1 MKQHL
6 LFPIAFKRAFTEHDE
21 DIIVLAGDIG
31 GTKTN
36 IALCRI
42 SDNGVEK
49 LKEARY
55 VSKDFRSLTQII
67 ENFSAEVK
75 PRHICMAVAGPV
87 LDGKVKFTNLPW
99 ELDSDL
105 IEAELGIPVS
115 FINDLESTAYGLAA
129 LKDHELVTLYEGDK
143 DAFGN
148 MAIIA
153 PGTGL
158 GEAGLYFDGRS
169 YQPFAT
175 EGGHCD
181 FAPRSE
187 EDIELYR
194 FLHLRHDHVSWE
206 RMLSGAGI
214 FTLWEFLTEVK
225 GRVSESWVIEKMK
238 ESDPNA
244 VISQAALEGRCPV
257 CIEAMEYFKKYLAYE
272 SAQLVLKTKATGG
285 LIIAGG
291 IPPKILPILQ
301 GGEPWSDFFIH
312 RNGRM
317 DAMMRQV
324 KVQVVMNEKLPLLG
338 AAYYAAFNG

>member
-1 MKQHL
+1 MKQHM
-6 LFPIAFKRAFTEHDE
+6 LFPIAFKRTFAKDDD
-21 DIIVLAGDIG
+21 DIVVLAGDIG

-42 SDNGVEK
+42 SANGVER

-55 VSKDFRSLTQII
+55 VSKNFRSLNQII
-67 ENFSAEVK
+67 EEFSADIK

-99 ELDSDL
+99 ELDSDI
-105 IEAELGIPVS
+105 IESELGIPVS
-115 FINDLESTAYGLAA
+115 FINDLESMAYGLAA
-129 LKDHELVTLYEGDK
+129 LKENELVTLYEGDK
-143 DAFGN
+143 NAVGN
-148 MAIIA
+148 MAVIA

-158 GEAGLYFDGRS
+158 GEAGMYFDGRC
-169 YQPFAT
+169 YHPFAT

-206 RMLSGAGI
+206 RMLSGDGI
-214 FTLWEFLTEVK
+214 FTLWQFLTQVK
-225 GRVSESWVIEKMK
+225 GMVPQSWVIENMK

-244 VISQAALEGRCPV
+244 VISQAALEGKCAV
-257 CIEAMEYFKKYLAYE
+257 SIKTMELFKKYLAYE

>member
-1 MKQHL
+1 MKQHM
-6 LFPIAFKRAFTEHDE
+6 LFPIAFQRTFAKDDD
-21 DIIVLAGDIG
+21 DIVVLAGDIG

-42 SDNGVEK
+42 SANGVER

-55 VSKDFRSLTQII
+55 VSKNFRSLNQII
-67 ENFSAEVK
+67 EEFSADIK

-99 ELDSDL
+99 ELDSDI
-105 IEAELGIPVS
+105 IESELGIPVS
-115 FINDLESTAYGLAA
+115 FINDLESMAYGLAA
-129 LKDHELVTLYEGDK
+129 LKENELVTLYEGDK
-143 DAFGN
+143 NASGN
-148 MAIIA
+148 MAVIA

-158 GEAGLYFDGRS
+158 GEAGMYFDGRC
-169 YQPFAT
+169 YHPFAT

-206 RMLSGAGI
+206 RMLSGDGI
-214 FTLWEFLTEVK
+214 FTLWQFLTQIK
-225 GRVSESWVIEKMK
+225 GMVSQSWVIENMK

-244 VISQAALEGRCPV
+244 VISQAAVEGKCAV
-257 CIEAMEYFKKYLAYE
+257 SVKTMELFKKYLAYE

>member
-6 LFPIAFKRAFTEHDE
+6 LFPIAFKKSFTDDDE
-21 DIIVLAGDIG
+21 EIVVLAGDIG

-42 SDNGVEK
+42 SENGVEK

-67 ENFSAEVK
+67 ENFSAALK

-105 IEAELGIPVS
+105 IESELGIPVS
-115 FINDLESTAYGLAA
+115 FINDLEATAYGLAA
-129 LKDHELVTLYEGDK
+129 LKENELVTLYEGDK

-158 GEAGLYFDGRS
+158 GEAGMYFDGVS
-169 YQPFAT
+169 YHPFAT

-187 EDIELYR
+187 EDIEVYR

-206 RMLSGAGI
+206 RVLSGAGI
-214 FTLWEFLTEVK
+214 YTLFQFLTDVK
-225 GRVSESWVIEKMK
+225 GMIPQLWVTENMK
-238 ESDPNA
+238 HMDPPV
-244 VISQAALEGRCPV
+244 VISQAAMENACPV
-257 CIEAMEYFKKYLAYE
+257 CFGAMQLFKKYLAYE

-301 GGEPWSDFFIH
+301 GDEPWSDFFIH

>member
-6 LFPIAFKRAFTEHDE
+6 MFPIAFKKSLADDDE
-21 DIIVLAGDIG
+21 DIVVLAGDIG

-42 SDNGVEK
+42 SENGVEK

-67 ENFSAEVK
+67 EDFSAEEK

-99 ELDSDL
+99 ELDSDI
-105 IEAELGIPVS
+105 IEADLGIPVS

-129 LKDHELVTLYEGDK
+129 LKENELVTLYEGDK
-143 DAFGN
+143 DAVGN

-158 GEAGLYFDGRS
+158 GEAGMYFDGAS
-169 YQPFAT
+169 YHPFAT

-187 EDIELYR
+187 EDIEVYR
-194 FLHLRHDHVSWE
+194 FLHLQHDHVSWE
-206 RMLSGAGI
+206 RVLSGAGI
-214 FTLWEFLTEVK
+214 FTLWQFLVDVK
-225 GRVSESWVIEKMK
+225 GRIPQSWVTEKMK
-238 ESDPNA
+238 DTDPPA
-244 VISQAALEGRCPV
+244 VISQAALENKCPV
-257 CIEAMEYFKKYLAYE
+257 CFEAMQLFKRYLAYE

-301 GGEPWSDFFIH
+301 SNEPWSDFFIH

-317 DAMMRQV
+317 DAMMKQV

>member
-6 LFPIAFKRAFTEHDE
+6 LFPIAFKNALAD
-21 DIIVLAGDIG
+21 DDDNIAVLAGDIG

-42 SDNGVEK
+42 SANGVERI
-49 LKEARY
+49 KEARY
-55 VSKDFRSLTQII
+55 VSKNFHSLNQII
-67 ENFSAEVK
+67 EEFSADIK

-99 ELDSDL
+99 ELDSDN

-115 FINDLESTAYGLAA
+115 FINDLESMAYGLAA
-129 LKDHELVTLYEGDK
+129 LKENELVTIYEGDK
-143 DAFGN
+143 DAVGN
-148 MAIIA
+148 MAILA

-158 GEAGLYFDGRS
+158 GEAGMYFDGHR
-169 YQPFAT
+169 YHPFAT

-187 EDIELYR
+187 EDIEVYR

-206 RMLSGAGI
+206 RVLSGAGI
-214 FTLWEFLTEVK
+214 YTLFEFLVETK
-225 GRVSESWVIEKMK
+225 GRIPQSWVTEKMK
-238 ESDPNA
+238 DTDPPA
-244 VISQAALEGRCPV
+244 VISQAAMEGKCSV
-257 CIEAMEYFKKYLAYE
+257 CLEAMVLFKKYLAYE

-291 IPPKILPILQ
+291 IPPKILALLQ

-317 DAMMRQV
+317 DALMQQV

>member
-1 MKQHL
+1 MKQHM
-6 LFPIAFKRAFTEHDE
+6 LFPIAFKRTFAKDDD
-21 DIIVLAGDIG
+21 DIVVLAGDIG

-42 SDNGVEK
+42 SANGVER

-55 VSKDFRSLTQII
+55 VSKNFRSLNQII
-67 ENFSAEVK
+67 EEFSADIK

-99 ELDSDL
+99 ELDSDI
-105 IEAELGIPVS
+105 IELELGIPVS
-115 FINDLESTAYGLAA
+115 FINDLESMAYGLAA
-129 LKDHELVTLYEGDK
+129 LKENELVTLYKGDK
-143 DAFGN
+143 NASGN
-148 MAIIA
+148 MAVIA

-158 GEAGLYFDGRS
+158 GEAGMYFDGRC
-169 YQPFAT
+169 YHPFAT

-206 RMLSGAGI
+206 RMLSGNGI
-214 FTLWEFLTEVK
+214 FTLWQFLTQVK
-225 GRVSESWVIEKMK
+225 GMVPQSWVIENMK

-244 VISQAALEGRCPV
+244 VISQAALEGKCAV
-257 CIEAMEYFKKYLAYE
+257 SIKTMELFKKYLAYE

-317 DAMMRQV
+317 DALMEQV
-324 KVQVVMNEKLPLLG
+324 NVQVVKNEKLPLLG

>member
-1 MKQHL
+1 M
-6 LFPIAFKRAFTEHDE
+6 LFPIAFQRTFAKDDD
-21 DIIVLAGDIG
+21 DIVVLAGDIG

-42 SDNGVEK
+42 SANGVER

-55 VSKDFRSLTQII
+55 VSKNFRSLNQII
-67 ENFSAEVK
+67 EEFSADIK

-99 ELDSDL
+99 ELDSDI
-105 IEAELGIPVS
+105 IESELGIPVS
-115 FINDLESTAYGLAA
+115 FINDLESMAYGLAA
-129 LKDHELVTLYEGDK
+129 LKENELVTLYEGDK
-143 DAFGN
+143 NASGN
-148 MAIIA
+148 MAVIA

-158 GEAGLYFDGRS
+158 GEAGMYFDGRC
-169 YQPFAT
+169 YHPFAT

-206 RMLSGAGI
+206 RMLSGDGI
-214 FTLWEFLTEVK
+214 FTLWQFLTQIK
-225 GRVSESWVIEKMK
+225 GMVSQSWVIENMK

-244 VISQAALEGRCPV
+244 VISQAAVEGKCAV
-257 CIEAMEYFKKYLAYE
+257 SVKTMELFKKYLAYE

>member
-6 LFPIAFKRAFTEHDE
+6 LFPIAFKNSLADE
-21 DIIVLAGDIG
+21 DSGVVVLAGDIG

-42 SDNGVEK
+42 SENGVEK
-49 LKEARY
+49 LREARY

-67 ENFSAEVK
+67 EDFSAEEK

-99 ELDSDL
+99 ELDSDV
-105 IEAELGIPVS
+105 IESDLGIPVS

-129 LKDHELVTLYEGDK
+129 LKEDELVTLYKGDK
-143 DAFGN
+143 DSHGN
-148 MAIIA
+148 MAILA

-158 GEAGLYFDGRS
+158 GEAGLYFDGLN
-169 YQPFAT
+169 YFPFAT

-187 EDIELYR
+187 EDIEVYR
-194 FLHLRHDHVSWE
+194 FLHLRHEHVSWE
-206 RMLSGAGI
+206 RVLSGTGI
-214 FTLWEFLTEVK
+214 YTLWQFLVEAK
-225 GRVSESWVIEKMK
+225 GRIPQSWVTEKMK
-238 ESDPNA
+238 NTDPPA
-244 VISQAALEGRCPV
+244 VISQAALENKCPV
-257 CIEAMEYFKKYLAYE
+257 CIGAMELFKKYLAYE

-291 IPPKILPILQ
+291 IPPKILPLLQ
-301 GGEPWSDFFIH
+301 GGEPWSEFFIH

>member
-6 LFPIAFKRAFTEHDE
+6 LFPIAFLSTLAGEDE
-21 DIIVLAGDIG
+21 EIVVLAGDIG

-42 SDNGVEK
+42 SENGVEK

-67 ENFSAEVK
+67 ENFSAEIK

-99 ELDSDL
+99 ELDSDI
-105 IEAELGIPVS
+105 IESELGIPVS

-129 LKDHELVTLYEGDK
+129 LKENELVTIYEGDK
-143 DAFGN
+143 DAVGN

-158 GEAGLYFDGRS
+158 GEAGMYFDGAS
-169 YQPFAT
+169 FHPFAT

-187 EDIELYR
+187 EDIEVYR
-194 FLHLRHDHVSWE
+194 FLHLQHDHVSWE
-206 RMLSGAGI
+206 RVLSGAGI
-214 FTLWEFLTEVK
+214 YTLWQFLVEVK
-225 GRVSESWVIEKMK
+225 GRIPQLWVTEKMK
-238 ESDPNA
+238 DTDPPA
-244 VISQAALEGRCPV
+244 VISQAALENTCPV
-257 CIEAMEYFKKYLAYE
+257 CFGAMQLFKRYLAYE

-301 GGEPWSDFFIH
+301 GGEPWSEFFIH

-317 DAMMRQV
+317 DAMMSKV

>member
-6 LFPIAFKRAFTEHDE
+6 LFPIAFKNALADDDD
-21 DIIVLAGDIG
+21 DIVVLAGDIG

-42 SDNGVEK
+42 SENGVEK

-67 ENFSAEVK
+67 QDFSAAEK

-99 ELDSDL
+99 ELDSDI

-129 LKDHELVTLYEGDK
+129 LKENELVTLYEGDK
-143 DAFGN
+143 DAAGN
-148 MAIIA
+148 MAILA

-158 GEAGLYFDGRS
+158 GEAGMYFDGLA
-169 YQPFAT
+169 YHPFAT

-187 EDIELYR
+187 EDIEVYR

-206 RMLSGAGI
+206 RVLSGAGI
-214 FTLWEFLTEVK
+214 YTLFEFLVETK
-225 GRVSESWVIEKMK
+225 GRIPQSWVTEKMK
-238 ESDPNA
+238 DTDPPA
-244 VISQAALEGRCPV
+244 VISQAALDGKCSV
-257 CIEAMEYFKKYLAYE
+257 CMEAMEFFKRYLAYE

-301 GGEPWSDFFIH
+301 QGEPWSEYFIH

-317 DAMMRQV
+317 DAMMKQV

>member
-1 MKQHL
+1 MKQHM
-6 LFPIAFKRAFTEHDE
+6 LFPIAFKRTFGKDDD
-21 DIIVLAGDIG
+21 DIVVLAGDIG

-42 SDNGVEK
+42 SANGVER
-49 LKEARY
+49 LKEGRY
-55 VSKDFRSLTQII
+55 VSKNFHSFNQII
-67 ENFSAEVK
+67 EEFSADIK

-99 ELDSDL
+99 ELDSDK
-105 IEAELGIPVS
+105 IEVELGIPVS
-115 FINDLESTAYGLAA
+115 FINDLESMAYGLAA
-129 LKDHELVTLYEGDK
+129 LKDNELVTLYEGDK
-143 DAFGN
+143 NAVGN
-148 MAIIA
+148 MAVIA

-158 GEAGLYFDGRS
+158 GEAGMFFDGGS
-169 YQPFAT
+169 YHPFAT

-206 RMLSGAGI
+206 RMLSGNGI
-214 FTLWEFLTEVK
+214 FTLWQFLTQVK
-225 GRVSESWVIEKMK
+225 GMVSQSWVIENMK
-238 ESDPNA
+238 TSDPNA
-244 VISQAALEGRCPV
+244 VISQAAIEGKCAV
-257 CIEAMEYFKKYLAYE
+257 SIKTMELFKKYLAYE

-317 DAMMRQV
+317 DAMMQQV

-338 AAYYAAFNG
+338 AAYFAAFNG

>member
-1 MKQHL
+1 L
-6 LFPIAFKRAFTEHDE
+6 FFPIAFKRTFAGENE
-21 DIIVLAGDIG
+21 EIVVLAGDIG

-42 SDNGVEK
+42 SENGVEK

-67 ENFSAEVK
+67 ESFSAALK

-99 ELDSDL
+99 ELDSEL
-105 IEAELGIPVS
+105 IESELGIPVS

-129 LKDHELVTLYEGDK
+129 LKENELLTLYEGDK

-158 GEAGLYFDGRS
+158 GEAGLYFDGKS
-169 YQPFAT
+169 YHPFAT

-187 EDIELYR
+187 EDMEVYR
-194 FLHLRHDHVSWE
+194 FLHLQHDHVSWE
-206 RMLSGAGI
+206 RVLSGDGI
-214 FTLWEFLTEVK
+214 YTLWQFLTEIRGK
-225 GRVSESWVIEKMK
+225 VSQSWVIEEMK
-238 ESDPNA
+238 NTDPNA
-244 VISQAALEGRCPV
+244 VISQAALEGICPV
-257 CIEAMEYFKKYLAYE
+257 CMEAMDLFKKYLAYE

-301 GGEPWSDFFIH
+301 GGVPWSEFFIH

-324 KVQVVMNEKLPLLG
+324 KVQVVVNEKLPLLG

>member
-6 LFPIAFKRAFTEHDE
+6 LFPIAFKRTLSRDDE
-21 DIIVLAGDIG
+21 EIVVLAGDIG

-42 SDNGVEK
+42 SENGVEK

-55 VSKDFRSLTQII
+55 VSKDFKSLTQII
-67 ENFSAEVK
+67 ENFSSELK
-75 PRHICMAVAGPV
+75 PGHICMAVAGPV

-99 ELDSDL
+99 ELDSEI

-129 LKDHELVTLYEGDK
+129 LKENELVTLYPGDK
-143 DAFGN
+143 DAVGN
-148 MAIIA
+148 MAVIA

-158 GEAGLYFDGRS
+158 GEAGLYFDGKS
-169 YQPFAT
+169 YHPFAT

-214 FTLWEFLTEVK
+214 FTLWQFLTEVK
-225 GRVSESWVIEKMK
+225 GRVSESSVIEKMK
-238 ESDPNA
+238 TSDPNA
-244 VISQAALEGRCPV
+244 VISQSALERECPV
-257 CIEAMEYFKKYLAYE
+257 CMDAMELFKKYLAYE

-301 GGEPWSDFFIH
+301 RGEPWSDFFIH

-324 KVQVVMNEKLPLLG
+324 KVQVVINEKLPLLG

>member
-6 LFPIAFKRAFTEHDE
+6 MYPIAFKKNLADSEE
-21 DIIVLAGDIG
+21 DIVVLAGDIG

-42 SDNGVEK
+42 SENGVEK
-49 LKEARY
+49 IKEARY

-67 ENFSAEVK
+67 ENFSAEIK

-87 LDGKVKFTNLPW
+87 LDGRVKFTNLPW
-99 ELDSDL
+99 QLDSDL
-105 IEAELGIPVS
+105 IESELGIPVS
-115 FINDLESTAYGLAA
+115 FINDLESTAFGLAA
-129 LKDHELVTLYEGDK
+129 LKENELVTLYEGDK
-143 DAFGN
+143 DVIGN

-158 GEAGLYFDGRS
+158 GEAGLYFDGAS
-169 YQPFAT
+169 YHPFAT
-175 EGGHCD
+175 EGGHSD

-187 EDIELYR
+187 EDIEVYR

-206 RMLSGAGI
+206 RVLSGAGI
-214 FTLWEFLTEVK
+214 YTLFQFLADVK
-225 GRVSESWVIEKMK
+225 GMIPQPWVTEKMK
-238 ESDPNA
+238 VMDPPA
-244 VISQAALEGRCPV
+244 VISQAAMKNECPV
-257 CIEAMEYFKKYLAYE
+257 CFGAMQLFKKYLAYE

-301 GGEPWSDFFIH
+301 SGEPWSDFFIQ

-317 DAMMRQV
+317 DAMMKQV

>member
-6 LFPIAFKRAFTEHDE
+6 MFPIAFKKSLEDDDE
-21 DIIVLAGDIG
+21 DIVVLAGDIG

-42 SDNGVEK
+42 SENGVEK

-55 VSKDFRSLTQII
+55 ISKDFRSLTQII
-67 ENFSAEVK
+67 DNFSAGEK

-115 FINDLESTAYGLAA
+115 FINDLEATAYGLAA
-129 LKDHELVTLYEGDK
+129 LKENELVTLYEGDK
-143 DAFGN
+143 EAIGN
-148 MAIIA
+148 MAIIS

-158 GEAGLYFDGRS
+158 GEAGMYFDGAS
-169 YQPFAT
+169 YHPFAT

-187 EDIELYR
+187 EDLEVYR
-194 FLHLRHDHVSWE
+194 FLHLQHDHVSWE
-206 RMLSGAGI
+206 RVLSGTGI
-214 FTLWEFLTEVK
+214 LTLFQFLVEVK
-225 GRVSESWVIEKMK
+225 GMIPQSWVTEKMK
-238 ESDPNA
+238 DMDPPA
-244 VISQAALEGRCPV
+244 VISQAALENTCSV
-257 CIEAMEYFKKYLAYE
+257 CYYAMQLFKKYLAYE

-301 GGEPWSDFFIH
+301 SNEPWSDFFIH